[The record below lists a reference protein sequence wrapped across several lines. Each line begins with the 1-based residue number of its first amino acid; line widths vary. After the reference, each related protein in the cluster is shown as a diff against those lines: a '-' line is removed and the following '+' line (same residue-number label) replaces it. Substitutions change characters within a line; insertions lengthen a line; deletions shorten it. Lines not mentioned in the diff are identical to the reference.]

1 MSARRDGTG
10 GETRTT
16 GAVLAPIAILVPV
29 AVGVGIYLFGTHHTP
44 NYGYGL
50 FGRHGNAAV
59 DLKAQLGTAL
69 LGLALIQLGLAL
81 WMYGLIPGTRSAPQR
96 ARLGHRALGFL
107 TLLFSLPIA
116 YHCLE
121 KYGIETTSPRTTIHS
136 IAGCALYGA
145 FAAKVMVV
153 RSRRLPGWLL
163 PAMGALLVLG
173 IALLWYTAAL
183 WTLNADSA
191 PGFSVSSEPLPP

>member
-1 MSARRDGTG
+1 MSSRRDGEG
-10 GETRTT
+10 GGSRAT
-16 GAVLAPIAILVPV
+16 GAVLAPLAFLVPV

-44 NYGYGL
+44 DYGYGL

-69 LGLALIQLGLAL
+69 LGLALIQLALAL
-81 WMYGLIPGTRSAPQR
+81 WMYGRIPGARAAPR
-96 ARLGHRALGFL
+96 RVRLGHRALGFL
-107 TLLFSLPIA
+107 TFLFSLPIA
-116 YHCLE
+116 YHCLQT
-121 KYGIETTSPRTTIHS
+121 YGIETTSPRTTIHS
-136 IAGCALYGA
+136 IAGCALFGA
-145 FAAKVMVV
+145 FVAKVMVV

-191 PGFSVSSEPLPP
+191 PGLSAT